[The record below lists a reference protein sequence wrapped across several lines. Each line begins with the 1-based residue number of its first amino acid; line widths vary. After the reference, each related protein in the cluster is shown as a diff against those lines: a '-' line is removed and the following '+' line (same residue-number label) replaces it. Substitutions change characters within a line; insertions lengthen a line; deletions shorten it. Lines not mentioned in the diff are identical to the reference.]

1 MESLPPG
8 DELNLVSNQGGYDPI
23 MSWKNWFRIL
33 LAVMALAR
41 PWEGICQGLY
51 PSVQETRREFEDLC
65 RRLRESD
72 NPYYGVGLVDK
83 ARQRV
88 EEQVDDPLVA
98 SARLGLLGWHLMRMG
113 INEEAVE
120 SLDQSLA
127 LVRTVDTEEAKELA
141 IEVQSLL
148 ALAHLQFAEDLNCLG
163 FHNSASC
170 ILPMGRQGVHQLPD
184 HARAAGDLLR
194 QVGEIQPENV
204 TFRWLLN
211 IARIVSGDYPQGVP
225 EALRLPAK
233 SVLTSSAPGAWVNI
247 APVLGMHVIDLSGG
261 AVMDDLDGDGFLD
274 LVTSTSDPCGPMTA
288 LRSDGAGGF
297 DDVTVEWG
305 LDGQLGGLNLV
316 STDYDNDG
324 AIDLLVLRGGWW
336 GRDGRMRNSLL
347 KNEIRGEKG
356 TFVDVT
362 VTAGLAFPAYPT
374 QTGAWADYDGDGD
387 LDLYVGNESE
397 GTAVYTAD
405 DFQRQMGSSY
415 PSQLFR
421 NNGDG
426 TFTDIARQLGVDDYS
441 YTKAVAWGDYDNDGD
456 PDLYVSNIGRNRLYR
471 NKGDGTFEDVA
482 AEAGVI
488 EPQGMSFPAW
498 FFDYDNDGWL
508 DLLVTDY
515 SVDMDVV
522 FRSYLDLS
530 TSSGQPLLYHNTG
543 DGRFEEVS
551 RKIGIER
558 PILPMGANF
567 GDLDND
573 GWLDIFLSTGLPDFE
588 SLMPNSVYRN
598 EEGKHF
604 REVTFEWGFG
614 HIQKGHGVAFGD
626 LDHDGD
632 QDVLHQM
639 GGAYPFDGY
648 ANALYE
654 NPGYGRHWIVLR
666 LEGVEANRPAI
677 GARITIEVRQADR
690 TREIHIVAGSGG
702 SFGAS
707 SLDQEIG
714 LGECDAIEAIRV
726 LWPGSGNEQRFGN
739 VEMDRAYGLKE
750 SRPELVPLD
759 YPEVSLA
766 NTPPLAGAMHQH
778 PADQP
783 R

>member
-1 MESLPPG
+1 MDCRSL
-8 DELNLVSNQGGYDPI
+8 LRVLWV
-23 MSWKNWFRIL
+23 
-33 LAVMALAR
+33 VVALMR
-41 PWEGICQGLY
+41 PVDGVCQGLY
-51 PSVQETRREFEDLC
+51 PSVGETRREFEALC

-83 ARQRV
+83 ARLKV
-88 EEQVDDPLVA
+88 EEQVTDPLIA
-98 SARLGLLGWHLMRMG
+98 SARLGLLGWHHMRMG
-113 INEEAVE
+113 SNEEAVE
-120 SLDQSLA
+120 SLDKA
-127 LVRTVDTEEAKELA
+127 LVLASTIDTEEARDLALELR
-141 IEVQSLL
+141 SLL
-148 ALAHLQFAEDLNCLG
+148 ALGHLQFAEDLNCLG

-170 ILPMGRQGVHQLPD
+170 ILPMAREGVHQLPE
-184 HARAAGDLLR
+184 HAKVAGDLLL
-194 QVGEIQPENV
+194 QVGEARPEDV
-204 TFRWLLN
+204 TVRWLLN
-211 IARIVSGDYPQGVP
+211 VARIVSGDYPKGVP
-225 EALRLPAK
+225 EALRLPAD
-233 SVLTSSAPGAWVNI
+233 SMLTADAPRAWVNI
-247 APVLGMHVIDLSGG
+247 APVLGMHIIDLSGG

-274 LVTSTSDPCGPMTA
+274 LVTSTSDPCGPMKA
-288 LRSDGAGGF
+288 LRNDGAGGF
-297 DDVTVEWG
+297 LDVTAEWG

-324 AIDLLVLRGGWW
+324 AVDLLVLRGGWW

-347 KNEIRGEKG
+347 KNEIRGEKAS
-356 TFVDVT
+356 FVDVT
-362 VTAGLAFPAYPT
+362 VAAGLAFPAYPT

-387 LDLYVGNESE
+387 LDLYIGNESE

-405 DFQRQMGSSY
+405 DFYRQMGTSY
-415 PSQLFR
+415 PSQFFR

-426 TFTDIARQLGVDDYS
+426 TFTDIARQAGVDDYS

-456 PDLYVSNIGRNRLYR
+456 ADLYVSNIGTNRLYR
-471 NKGDGTFEDVA
+471 NKGDGSFEDVA
-482 AEAGVI
+482 VAAGVT

-522 FRSYLDLS
+522 FRSYLGFP
-530 TSSGQPLLYHNTG
+530 TSSGQALLYHNTG

-551 RKIGIER
+551 REIGIRR

-588 SLMPNSVYRN
+588 SLMPNAVYRN
-598 EEGKHF
+598 EEGGGF

-632 QDVLHQM
+632 QDILHQM

-654 NPGYGRHWIVLR
+654 NPGYGQHWIVLR

-677 GARITIEVRQADR
+677 GARLTVIVRQADR
-690 TREIHIVAGSGG
+690 SRKIYIVAGTGG

-707 SLDQEIG
+707 SLQQEIG
-714 LGECDAIEAIRV
+714 LGEAQAIESIEV
-726 LWPGSGNEQRFGN
+726 LWPGSGKAQSFGS
-739 VEMDRAYGLKE
+739 VEMDRAYSLQEG
-750 SRPELVPLD
+750 RPDLVPLD

-766 NTPPLAGAMHQH
+766 SARLPAGAAHHH
-778 PADQP
+778 PPDQP

>member
-1 MESLPPG
+1 VALVTPP
-8 DELNLVSNQGGYDPI
+8 
-23 MSWKNWFRIL
+23 
-33 LAVMALAR
+33 A
-41 PWEGICQGLY
+41 GICQGLY
-51 PSVQETRREFEDLC
+51 PSVQETHREFEALC
-65 RRLRESD
+65 RRLRQSD
-72 NPYYGVGLVDK
+72 NPYYGEGLVEK
-83 ARQRV
+83 ARLKV
-88 EEQVDDPLVA
+88 EEQVDEPLVA
-98 SARLGLLGWHLMRMG
+98 VARLGLLGWHLMRMG
-113 INEEAVE
+113 SNEEGVE
-120 SLDQSLA
+120 SLERSLA
-127 LVRTVDTEEAKELA
+127 VARSIDTDEGRLLA
-141 IEVQSLL
+141 AEVQSLL
-148 ALAHLQFAEDLNCLG
+148 ALAHLQFAEDINCLG

-170 ILPMGRQGVHQLPD
+170 ILPMAREGVHQLPE
-184 HARAAGDLLR
+184 HAKIAGDLLQQLAEDR
-194 QVGEIQPENV
+194 PEDV
-204 TFRWLLN
+204 TSRWLLN
-211 IARIVSGDYPQGVP
+211 VARIVSGDYPKGVP
-225 EALRLPAK
+225 EALRLPAD
-233 SVLTSSAPGAWVNI
+233 SILIANAPLAWVNI
-247 APVLGMHVIDLSGG
+247 APVLGMHIIDLSGG

-274 LVTSTSDPCGPMTA
+274 LVTSTSDPCEPMKA
-288 LRSDGAGGF
+288 LRNNGAGEF
-297 DDVTVEWG
+297 DDVTEEWG

-324 AIDLLVLRGGWW
+324 AVDLLVLRGGWW

-347 KNEIRGEKG
+347 KNEIRGEKA

-362 VTAGLAFPAYPT
+362 VAAGLAFPAYPT

-387 LDLYVGNESE
+387 LDLYIGNESE

-405 DFQRQMGSSY
+405 DFYRQMGSSY

-456 PDLYVSNIGRNRLYR
+456 PDLYVSNIGTNRLYR
-471 NKGDGTFEDVA
+471 NLGDGTFKDVA
-482 AEAGVI
+482 RDAGVTNP
-488 EPQGMSFPAW
+488 EGMSFPAW

-522 FRSYLDLS
+522 FSSYLGLP
-530 TSSGQPLLYHNTG
+530 TSSGQSLLYHNTG

-551 RKIGIER
+551 REIGIQR

-588 SLMPNSVYRN
+588 SLMPNAVYRN

-604 REVTFEWGFG
+604 REITFEWGFG

-626 LDHDGD
+626 LDNDGD
-632 QDVLHQM
+632 QDILHQM

-648 ANALYE
+648 ANVLYE
-654 NPGYGRHWIVLR
+654 NPGYGQHWILLR

-677 GARITIEVRQADR
+677 GARITVKVKQADR
-690 TREIHIVAGSGG
+690 TREIHIVAGTGG

-707 SLDQEIG
+707 SLQQEIG
-714 LGECDAIEAIRV
+714 LGECDAIEAIKV
-726 LWPGSGNEQRFGN
+726 FWPGSGNEQRFGS
-739 VEMDRAYGLKE
+739 VEMDRAYSLKE
-750 SRPELVPLD
+750 NRPELVPLD
-759 YPEVSLA
+759 YPEISLA
-766 NTPPLAGAMHQH
+766 DTPLPAGAMHHH
-778 PADQP
+778 PTDEP
-783 R
+783 